1 MVVGLDFQGIA
12 KVILLMN
19 FCLPFSLRVG
29 FLFCLGSENY
39 FILMN
44 YALLNFAMKGFTKRI
59 FRFLS
64 ILVLYWFLV
73 CFSKHLFIYSF
84 IYLVCMNV
92 LPAGMSVSHMCACCG
107 S

>member
-44 YALLNFAMKGFTKRI
+44 YALLNFAMKGFT
-59 FRFLS
+59 
-64 ILVLYWFLV
+64 
-73 CFSKHLFIYSF
+73 
-84 IYLVCMNV
+84 
-92 LPAGMSVSHMCACCG
+92 
-107 S
+107 